1 MSQENINEETISD
14 DELEALLTEAE
25 ATPEANPTVDIHKRL
40 EEEQRKTAIL
50 QRLLNKEKKAKEA
63 KEEKPKVE
71 DKPITKNNL
80 ENEIAEIKF
89 SLKVANFAEENGLSK
104 KQAEQVLKLNPNATA
119 ETLQDP
125 FFKAGLE
132 ALQKKNRV
140 EENMPK
146 GGSGRSTKP
155 EKKYSDMTEDERKDW
170 YASRL
175 KK

>member
-1 MSQENINEETISD
+1 MSQENINEEIISD

-25 ATPEANPTVDIHKRL
+25 ATPEADPTVDIQKRL

-50 QRLLNKEKKAKEA
+50 QRLLNKEKKAKE
-63 KEEKPKVE
+63 EKSKVE
-71 DKPITKNNL
+71 EKPITKNNL